1 MKRPDYRT
9 LQALD
14 AVIRE
19 RGFERA
25 AQKLCITQSAVS
37 QRIKQLENMF
47 GQPLLVRTVPP
58 RPTEQGQKLLA
69 LLRQV
74 ELLEDEWLGD
84 EQTGSTP
91 LLLSLAVNADSL
103 ATWLLP
109 ALAPVLADS
118 PIRLNL
124 QVEDETR
131 TQERLRRGEVV
142 GAVSIQHQAL
152 PSCLVDKLGAL
163 DYLFVGSKPFA
174 ERYFPNGVTRSALL
188 KAPAVAFDHLDDMHQ
203 AFLQQNFDLPPGSV
217 PCHIV
222 NSSEAFVQL
231 ARQGTTCCMIPHLQI
246 EKELESGEL
255 IDLSVQL
262 IDLTLELLIL
272 GGQRAV
278 GFLGFAELGRDKL
291 CCLIIASLSG
301 LLGLSHSV
309 LQTSILRLELLHLTG
324 KIGDLRIKVG
334 HVRTQRLGGLTAGY
348 RLTSKSLDGFRDLI
362 KEVIDLVDIITFL
375 ESNSLEGM
383 LPNILRRQQ
392 SHKSCTSLWGI
403 ARTYVGL
410 KSECYHDPIVS
421 EHSTWVFMPDICL
434 RRVKNGLRTLSEQ
447 HFPVPPAQNT
457 AQ

>member
-74 ELLEDEWLGD
+74 ELLEEEWLGD

-142 GAVSIQHQAL
+142 GAVIF
-152 PSCLVDKLGAL
+152 D
-163 DYLFVGSKPFA
+163 
-174 ERYFPNGVTRSALL
+174 VTNTEMRREQIA
-188 KAPAVAFDHLDDMHQ
+188 
-203 AFLQQNFDLPPGSV
+203 
-217 PCHIV
+217 
-222 NSSEAFVQL
+222 
-231 ARQGTTCCMIPHLQI
+231 ARA
-246 EKELESGEL
+246 
-255 IDLSVQL
+255 
-262 IDLTLELLIL
+262 
-272 GGQRAV
+272 R
-278 GFLGFAELGRDKL
+278 
-291 CCLIIASLSG
+291 
-301 LLGLSHSV
+301 
-309 LQTSILRLELLHLTG
+309 
-324 KIGDLRIKVG
+324 
-334 HVRTQRLGGLTAGY
+334 
-348 RLTSKSLDGFRDLI
+348 
-362 KEVIDLVDIITFL
+362 EVIDRNLATVQEIACRLGEQMADTELLLRSIADNYADEPAENDAQREKA
-375 ESNSLEGM
+375 ES
-383 LPNILRRQQ
+383 
-392 SHKSCTSLWGI
+392 
-403 ARTYVGL
+403 
-410 KSECYHDPIVS
+410 
-421 EHSTWVFMPDICL
+421 
-434 RRVKNGLRTLSEQ
+434 
-447 HFPVPPAQNT
+447 
-457 AQ
+457 

>member
-74 ELLEDEWLGD
+74 ELLEEEWLGD

-109 ALAPVLADS
+109 ALAPVLA
-118 PIRLNL
+118 
-124 QVEDETR
+124 
-131 TQERLRRGEVV
+131 
-142 GAVSIQHQAL
+142 
-152 PSCLVDKLGAL
+152 
-163 DYLFVGSKPFA
+163 
-174 ERYFPNGVTRSALL
+174 
-188 KAPAVAFDHLDDMHQ
+188 
-203 AFLQQNFDLPPGSV
+203 PGSV

-246 EKELESGEL
+246 EKELASGEL
-255 IDLSVQL
+255 IDLTPGLFQRRMLYWHRFAPESRMMRKVT
-262 IDLTLELLIL
+262 DALLDY
-272 GGQRAV
+272 GH
-278 GFLGFAELGRDKL
+278 K
-291 CCLIIASLSG
+291 
-301 LLGLSHSV
+301 V
-309 LQTSILRLELLHLTG
+309 L
-324 KIGDLRIKVG
+324 
-334 HVRTQRLGGLTAGY
+334 
-348 RLTSKSLDGFRDLI
+348 
-362 KEVIDLVDIITFL
+362 
-375 ESNSLEGM
+375 
-383 LPNILRRQQ
+383 RQ
-392 SHKSCTSLWGI
+392 
-403 ARTYVGL
+403 
-410 KSECYHDPIVS
+410 D
-421 EHSTWVFMPDICL
+421 
-434 RRVKNGLRTLSEQ
+434 
-447 HFPVPPAQNT
+447 
-457 AQ
+457 

>member
-84 EQTGSTP
+84 EQMAPRRCCCHWRSTP
-91 LLLSLAVNADSL
+91 TVWRPGCFRRWQSA
-103 ATWLLP
+103 
-109 ALAPVLADS
+109 LADS

-255 IDLSVQL
+255 IDLTPGLFQRRMLYWHRFAPESRMMRNVTDAL
-262 IDLTLELLIL
+262 LEY
-272 GGQRAV
+272 GH
-278 GFLGFAELGRDKL
+278 K
-291 CCLIIASLSG
+291 
-301 LLGLSHSV
+301 V
-309 LQTSILRLELLHLTG
+309 L
-324 KIGDLRIKVG
+324 
-334 HVRTQRLGGLTAGY
+334 
-348 RLTSKSLDGFRDLI
+348 
-362 KEVIDLVDIITFL
+362 
-375 ESNSLEGM
+375 
-383 LPNILRRQQ
+383 RQ
-392 SHKSCTSLWGI
+392 
-403 ARTYVGL
+403 
-410 KSECYHDPIVS
+410 D
-421 EHSTWVFMPDICL
+421 
-434 RRVKNGLRTLSEQ
+434 
-447 HFPVPPAQNT
+447 
-457 AQ
+457 

>member
-69 LLRQV
+69 LLHQV
-74 ELLEDEWLGD
+74 ELLEEEWLGD
-84 EQTGSTP
+84 DNGDTTP

-109 ALAPVLADS
+109 ALKTVLTDS
-118 PIRLNL
+118 PVRLNI

-142 GAVSIQHQAL
+142 GAISIQSQPL
-152 PSCLVDKLGAL
+152 PSCLVDQLGAL
-163 DYLFVGSKPFA
+163 DYLFVGSKEFA
-174 ERYFPNGVTRSALL
+174 AHYFPNGVTRSALL

-203 AFLQQNFDLPPGSV
+203 AFLQQNFDLLPGSV

-246 EKELESGEL
+246 ERELAEGEL
-255 IDLSVQL
+255 IDLTQ
-262 IDLTLELLIL
+262 
-272 GGQRAV
+272 
-278 GFLGFAELGRDKL
+278 
-291 CCLIIASLSG
+291 G
-301 LLGLSHSV
+301 LLQRRMLYWHRFEPESRLMRKVTDALLVHSHRV
-309 LQTSILRLELLHLTG
+309 LR
-324 KIGDLRIKVG
+324 
-334 HVRTQRLGGLTAGY
+334 
-348 RLTSKSLDGFRDLI
+348 
-362 KEVIDLVDIITFL
+362 
-375 ESNSLEGM
+375 
-383 LPNILRRQQ
+383 
-392 SHKSCTSLWGI
+392 
-403 ARTYVGL
+403 
-410 KSECYHDPIVS
+410 
-421 EHSTWVFMPDICL
+421 
-434 RRVKNGLRTLSEQ
+434 
-447 HFPVPPAQNT
+447 QNT
-457 AQ
+457 E

>member
-58 RPTEQGQKLLA
+58 RPTEQGQKTA
-69 LLRQV
+69 GTAAPV
-74 ELLEDEWLGD
+74 ELLEEEWLGD

-163 DYLFVGSKPFA
+163 DYLFVSSKPFA
-174 ERYFPNGVTRSALL
+174 EKYFPNGVTRSALL
-188 KAPAVAFDHLDDMHQ
+188 KAPVVAFDHLDDMHQ
-203 AFLQQNFDLPPGSV
+203 CLFAAKTSICLPCSV

-231 ARQGTTCCMIPHLQI
+231 ARQWHHLLYDPAPANR
-246 EKELESGEL
+246 ERAY
-255 IDLSVQL
+255 
-262 IDLTLELLIL
+262 
-272 GGQRAV
+272 QR
-278 GFLGFAELGRDKL
+278 
-291 CCLIIASLSG
+291 
-301 LLGLSHSV
+301 
-309 LQTSILRLELLHLTG
+309 
-324 KIGDLRIKVG
+324 
-334 HVRTQRLGGLTAGY
+334 
-348 RLTSKSLDGFRDLI
+348 
-362 KEVIDLVDIITFL
+362 
-375 ESNSLEGM
+375 
-383 LPNILRRQQ
+383 
-392 SHKSCTSLWGI
+392 
-403 ARTYVGL
+403 
-410 KSECYHDPIVS
+410 
-421 EHSTWVFMPDICL
+421 
-434 RRVKNGLRTLSEQ
+434 
-447 HFPVPPAQNT
+447 
-457 AQ
+457 

>member
-37 QRIKQLENMF
+37 QRIKQLENLF
-47 GQPLLVRTVPP
+47 GQPLLVRTIPH

-69 LLRQV
+69 LLHQV
-74 ELLEDEWLGD
+74 ELLEEEWLGND
-84 EQTGSTP
+84 TP

-109 ALAPVLADS
+109 ALKPVLSDS

-142 GAVSIQHQAL
+142 GAVSIQPQPL
-152 PSCLVDKLGAL
+152 PSCLVDRLGAL
-163 DYLFVGSKPFA
+163 DYLFVASPSFA
-174 ERYFPNGVTRSALL
+174 ARYFLNGVTRSALL

-203 AFLQQNFDLPPGSV
+203 SFLQQNFDLSPGSV

-246 EKELESGEL
+246 ERELEQREL
-255 IDLSVQL
+255 IDLTPGLHQRRMLYWHRFAPESRMMRKVT
-262 IDLTLELLIL
+262 DALLDH
-272 GGQRAV
+272 GHQ
-278 GFLGFAELGRDKL
+278 
-291 CCLIIASLSG
+291 
-301 LLGLSHSV
+301 V
-309 LQTSILRLELLHLTG
+309 L
-324 KIGDLRIKVG
+324 
-334 HVRTQRLGGLTAGY
+334 
-348 RLTSKSLDGFRDLI
+348 
-362 KEVIDLVDIITFL
+362 
-375 ESNSLEGM
+375 
-383 LPNILRRQQ
+383 RQ
-392 SHKSCTSLWGI
+392 
-403 ARTYVGL
+403 
-410 KSECYHDPIVS
+410 D
-421 EHSTWVFMPDICL
+421 
-434 RRVKNGLRTLSEQ
+434 
-447 HFPVPPAQNT
+447 
-457 AQ
+457 

>member
-142 GAVSIQHQAL
+142 GAVSIQPQAL
-152 PSCLVDKLGAL
+152 PSCLVDQLGAL
-163 DYLFVGSKPFA
+163 DYLFVGSKAFA
-174 ERYFPNGVTRSALL
+174 ERYFPNGVTRA
-188 KAPAVAFDHLDDMHQ
+188 
-203 AFLQQNFDLPPGSV
+203 
-217 PCHIV
+217 
-222 NSSEAFVQL
+222 
-231 ARQGTTCCMIPHLQI
+231 ARC
-246 EKELESGEL
+246 
-255 IDLSVQL
+255 
-262 IDLTLELLIL
+262 
-272 GGQRAV
+272 
-278 GFLGFAELGRDKL
+278 
-291 CCLIIASLSG
+291 
-301 LLGLSHSV
+301 
-309 LQTSILRLELLHLTG
+309 
-324 KIGDLRIKVG
+324 
-334 HVRTQRLGGLTAGY
+334 
-348 RLTSKSLDGFRDLI
+348 
-362 KEVIDLVDIITFL
+362 
-375 ESNSLEGM
+375 
-383 LPNILRRQQ
+383 
-392 SHKSCTSLWGI
+392 
-403 ARTYVGL
+403 
-410 KSECYHDPIVS
+410 
-421 EHSTWVFMPDICL
+421 
-434 RRVKNGLRTLSEQ
+434 
-447 HFPVPPAQNT
+447 
-457 AQ
+457 